1 MENQILEILK
11 SMQEQMNRLETK
23 VEGLEKGQQ
32 RLELK
37 VEGLEQGQQRLELK
51 VNGLEQGQK
60 EIKYQLS
67 EFQIEYSNT
76 VKDLSYKVDAVTT
89 DVKAIK

>member
-11 SMQEQMNRLETK
+11 SMQEQMN
-23 VEGLEKGQQ
+23 

-51 VNGLEQGQK
+51 VNGLVQGQK

>member
-1 MENQILEILK
+1 MENQILKILK

-23 VEGLEKGQQ
+23 VEGLEK
-32 RLELK
+32 
-37 VEGLEQGQQRLELK
+37 GQQRLELK

>member
-23 VEGLEKGQQ
+23 VNGLEK
-32 RLELK
+32 
-37 VEGLEQGQQRLELK
+37 GQQRLELK

>member
-23 VEGLEKGQQ
+23 VNGLEKGQQ

-37 VEGLEQGQQRLELK
+37 V
-51 VNGLEQGQK
+51 NGLEKGQK

>member
-23 VEGLEKGQQ
+23 VDGLEKGQQ

-37 VEGLEQGQQRLELK
+37 V
-51 VNGLEQGQK
+51 NGLEKGQK

>member
-23 VEGLEKGQQ
+23 VEGLEK
-32 RLELK
+32 
-37 VEGLEQGQQRLELK
+37 GQQRLELK